1 MTFLRLMALTFA
13 LAILGA
19 AGFAQQQNASAETP
33 TADAIMA
40 RVAVNQDRTEAE
52 RGHYVY
58 VQHARVVSRKGSK
71 VMCEEVTDY
80 RVTPS
85 ASGSHRELIKLDGRM
100 LVKHKY
106 VTYTSL
112 LLANGAEKTV
122 VENDHDSISVQM
134 GDENTDRS
142 LVENMRKNL
151 TDDKSKD
158 GINAQLFPMTTKG
171 QVDTLFY
178 LVGRERING
187 RDVFHIDFRPKDKN
201 DFGWKGDAYID
212 VDAYQPVL
220 IRTDM
225 ARKIPLAVRALL
237 GTNLPGL
244 GFSVVY
250 APQPDGVWL
259 PTSFGTEFKI
269 HVLFFFSRQIIIDA
283 QNRDFE
289 KTHVSSKIVG
299 AVDGAQPDQP
309 WREAGY
315 SDRTMEAAMLSTGT
329 ILRSGESRAGS

>member
-1 MTFLRLMALTFA
+1 MTFLRFIALGFA
-13 LAILGA
+13 LSLFGA
-19 AGFAQQQNASAETP
+19 AGFTQQQNVSANAP

-40 RVAVNQDRTEAE
+40 RVAVNQDRTEEE

-58 VQHARVVSRKGSK
+58 VQHARVVSRKGNQ

-85 ASGSHRELIKLDGRM
+85 ASGSHRNLIKLDGRV

-106 VTYTSL
+106 AAYTSL
-112 LLANGAEKTV
+112 LPANGGGKTDVEK
-122 VENDHDSISVQM
+122 DHDSVSIQM
-134 GDENTDRS
+134 GNVDTDRS
-142 LVENMRKNL
+142 LVENMRRNL

-158 GINAQLFPMTTKG
+158 GINGQLFPLTTKG
-171 QVDTLFY
+171 QVDTLFH
-178 LVGRERING
+178 LAGRERING
-187 RDVFHIDFRPKDKN
+187 RDVFHIDFYPKDKN

-225 ARKIPLAVRALL
+225 SRKIPLAVRALL
-237 GTNLPGL
+237 GTNVPGL

-259 PTSFGTEFKI
+259 PISFGTEFKI
-269 HVLFFFSRQIIIDA
+269 HVLFFFTRQIILDA

-299 AVDGAQPDQP
+299 NVDGVQP
-309 WREAGY
+309 
-315 SDRTMEAAMLSTGT
+315 
-329 ILRSGESRAGS
+329 

>member
-1 MTFLRLMALTFA
+1 
-13 LAILGA
+13 
-19 AGFAQQQNASAETP
+19 
-33 TADAIMA
+33 MA

-58 VQHARVVSRKGSK
+58 VQHVRVVSRKGSN

-85 ASGSHRELIKLDGRM
+85 ASGSHRELIKLNGRV
-100 LVKHKY
+100 LTKHKY
-106 VTYTSL
+106 VAYTSL
-112 LLANGAEKTV
+112 LPTDGDGKTA
-122 VENDHDSISVQM
+122 VENNHDSISIQM
-134 GDENTDRS
+134 GDENNNDRS
-142 LVENMRKNL
+142 LVENMRKDL

-158 GINAQLFPMTTKG
+158 GINAQLFPLTTKG
-171 QVDTLFY
+171 QVDTLFH

-187 RDVFHIDFRPKDKN
+187 RDVFHIDFRPRDKN

-212 VDAYQPVL
+212 VDAFQPVL

-237 GTNLPGL
+237 GTNVPGL

-269 HVLFFFSRQIIIDA
+269 HVLFFFSRQIILDA
-283 QNRDFE
+283 KNRDFE

-299 AVDGAQPDQP
+299 AVDGVQPDQP
-309 WREAGY
+309 
-315 SDRTMEAAMLSTGT
+315 
-329 ILRSGESRAGS
+329 